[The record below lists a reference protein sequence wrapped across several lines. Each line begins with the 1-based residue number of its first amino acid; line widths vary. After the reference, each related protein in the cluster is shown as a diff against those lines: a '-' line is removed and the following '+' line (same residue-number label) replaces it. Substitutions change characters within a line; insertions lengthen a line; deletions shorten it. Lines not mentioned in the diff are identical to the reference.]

1 MKKLLLCV
9 LLAGLMSAWA
19 VAQDTSADSKSK
31 SEVRSLTGCLAKGDS
46 ADEFVLTAS
55 DGSTWEMHN
64 NSAVDLASHVGHQVT
79 VTGAVSNSTM
89 HNLKE
94 DTKDV
99 AKDTG
104 VKKGNAEH
112 GHLKPT
118 QVQMVSD
125 SCTK

>member
-1 MKKLLLCV
+1 MKKLVMCV

-19 VAQDTSADSKSK
+19 VAQDNATDSKSK
-31 SEVRSLTGCLAKGDS
+31 DDVRSVTGCLAKGDS
-46 ADEFVLTAS
+46 ADEFQLTAK
-55 DGSTWEMHN
+55 DGSTWELHS
-64 NSAVDLASHVGHQVT
+64 NSAVDLASHVGHEVT
-79 VTGAVSNSTM
+79 ITGAVSNSTL

-104 VKKGNAEH
+104 VKKSNNEH

-118 QVQMVSD
+118 SVQMVSD
-125 SCTK
+125 SCAK